1 MGDLQDVIY
10 VEITGTRGSTPRDT
24 GTVMIVSAQT
34 TKQTIGGGALELR
47 AIKTA
52 RKILAQGGEERSETI
67 PLGPSLGQCCGGAV
81 TLRYTY
87 TPPLFGLELDQF
99 TVHRIITKPPH
110 PKHLWLWGAG
120 HVGRAVVTAAPPQAF
135 KITWVDDAADRFP
148 ARIPSR
154 VTQTPASDM
163 PLLASRAPSYAHHLI
178 FTYSHEIDLAL
189 CAALLK
195 RGAASIGVI
204 GSDTKWARF
213 SKRLRAMGLDP
224 APITCPIGDKSLGKH
239 PDRIAQGAVR
249 ALLSDTQIEAL
260 L

>member
-1 MGDLQDVIY
+1 MSEKQDVIY

-24 GTVMIVSAQT
+24 GTTMIVSANT
-34 TKQTIGGGALELR
+34 TKQTIGGGALEYG

-52 RKILAQGGEERSETI
+52 RKILGEGGKERSETI
-67 PLGPSLGQCCGGAV
+67 PLGPNLGQCCGGAV

-87 TPPLFGLELDQF
+87 TPPLFAIELDQF
-99 TVHRIITKPPH
+99 TVHPIVSKRPH

-120 HVGRAVVTAAPPQAF
+120 HVGRAIVKAAPPQAF
-135 KITWVDDAADRFP
+135 NITWIDEAADRFP
-148 ARIPSR
+148 AHIPTH
-154 VTQTPASDM
+154 VTQTPAADM
-163 PLLASRAPSYAHHLI
+163 PLLASRAPAYAHHLI

-195 RGAASIGVI
+195 CGAASIGVI

-239 PDRIAQGAVR
+239 PAQIAQGAVR
-249 ALLSDTQIEAL
+249 SLLSDTQTKAL
-260 L
+260 I